1 MIVSQPDIPE
11 PHYTAPVAM
20 DHVWDQVNCVKLF
33 RRRRAANNRTGP
45 VSTVKIPLSE
55 LQ

>member
-1 MIVSQPDIPE
+1 MIVSQSDIPE
-11 PHYTAPVAM
+11 PHYTAPVDM
-20 DHVWDQVNCVKLF
+20 DHVWDQVNCVKLL

-45 VSTVKIPLSE
+45 VTAEEIPLSE